1 MKDQEEK
8 SLNPEE
14 SLRLI
19 RETIDLAKNKVR
31 DNGFHFLLW
40 GWLVVLASLV
50 NYYLMVKGY
59 DYQKANMA
67 WIVMPFIGVPVALIY
82 EWRKDRRRHGA
93 NIVGQW
99 YGLVW
104 LGFAFALILS
114 IMLAVRSQISP
125 IPLILIQAGF
135 ATFLSGILLRFN
147 PLVAGGAVL
156 WAGAALCIF
165 LPFEMHTLVQAGA
178 TGLGY
183 IVPGYMLNAKVRKSH
198 V

>member
-1 MKDQEEK
+1 MKEQDEK
-8 SLNPEE
+8 NLNPEE

-19 RETIDLAKNKVR
+19 RETIDLAKNSVR

-50 NYYLMVKGY
+50 NYYLMTKGY
-59 DYQKANMA
+59 PYDKANLA
-67 WIVMPFIGVPVALIY
+67 WIVMPLIGMPVALFY
-82 EWRKDRRRHGA
+82 EWKKEKRQPGN
-93 NIVGQW
+93 NIISKW

-114 IMLAVRSQISP
+114 IILAVRSQISP

-147 PLVAGGAVL
+147 ALITGGALL
-156 WAGAALCIF
+156 WVGAAACIF
-165 LPFEMHTLVQAGA
+165 LPWETHTLVQAGA
-178 TGLGY
+178 VALGY
-183 IVPGYMLNAKVRKSH
+183 IVPGYLLNAKVRRSH
-198 V
+198 A